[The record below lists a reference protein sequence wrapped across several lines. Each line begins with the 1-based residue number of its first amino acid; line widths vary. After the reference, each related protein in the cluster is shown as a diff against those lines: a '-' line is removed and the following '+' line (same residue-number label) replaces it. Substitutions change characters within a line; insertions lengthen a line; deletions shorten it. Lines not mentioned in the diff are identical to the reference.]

1 MNGKFAVQYVLE
13 SRDISNEIAFFVG
26 AKKWVIFV
34 LNQYKSYAG
43 GRFFDQVFTH
53 VENLFELHKKD
64 IKKIFLALTENKTK
78 KVTNFNDF
86 FDMQRTA
93 DLPDGELKTNI
104 FSIFLQFCDLETLD
118 NKKYFIICKE
128 SPSVV
133 IKLLIF
139 ARENLKEEFLE
150 HFKKYAEDETISK
163 SMLNDESLEFADMAC
178 ENSDEDITK
187 FLLRQSKIQSRT
199 KKLMIPTICK
209 FGLHE
214 CLELCFNEYQYL
226 ITEDHVF
233 YFKHLLQTN
242 YNNSQYTENIDKC
255 LMVLANHDE
264 LITERDFMDFV
275 LNEDQL
281 KEVFQL
287 VRIAQTS
294 KVQYPVFKLLEDFFG
309 MTYQNK
315 SVLDD
320 LDSNVLAAFLRDRIN
335 ILTGN
340 LITVNYNFLFDDFAD
355 HSNTIRSESL
365 KPLKKI
371 ANTEHLQHLI
381 QHPVLELFINES
393 YWKFQIISLVH
404 SGIYFLLL
412 AMLFWGTHTQNFWF
426 YLWLPLY
433 VLFREIFQYNF
444 SKEHH
449 FASVTNWFELVIIF
463 CGFFGTIAILVDN
476 NEAFNLLSSVLV
488 LLATTGLLLLMKNTN
503 SSLFLNMSM
512 FAQVNK
518 SFIKT
523 LVMFASILIAYSFV
537 FHLLW
542 TMHTPENSLQ
552 FSQFQVFPPLKVL
565 MMLIGDFDTA
575 NVGILHWDQ
584 LIFYGSFVCLAVPFI
599 NFISALAIGDVQ
611 VILIG
616 NLFTKQNYL
625 KIEFFIV
632 ESSKRRQNLHKK

>member
-1 MNGKFAVQYVLE
+1 MVA
-13 SRDISNEIAFFVG
+13 
-26 AKKWVIFV
+26 AKNWVVFV

-43 GRFFDQVFTH
+43 GRFFDQVFSH
-53 VENLFELHKKD
+53 VENLFELHKKEM
-64 IKKIFLALTENKTK
+64 IKIFLAITENKTK
-78 KVTNFNDF
+78 KVTSFNEF

-93 DLPDGELKTNI
+93 DLPNGMLKANI
-104 FSIFLQFCDLETLD
+104 FSIFIQFSDLETLD
-118 NKKYFIICKE
+118 NKKYYSICKE

-133 IKLLIF
+133 IQLLIY
-139 ARENLKEEFLE
+139 ARENLKEEFME
-150 HFKKYAEDETISK
+150 HFKKYSEDEAISR
-163 SMLNDESLEFADMAC
+163 SLLNESSLEFADMAC
-178 ENSDEDITK
+178 ESSDEDITK
-187 FLLRQSKIQSRT
+187 FLIRHTKIQSKT

-214 CLELCFNEYQYL
+214 SLELCFSEFQYL
-226 ITEDHVF
+226 ITENHVF

-242 YNNSQYTENIDKC
+242 YKNPQYTENIDKC
-255 LMVLANHDE
+255 LMVLEKHDD
-264 LITERDFMDFV
+264 LITERDFVDFV
-275 LNEDQL
+275 LNEDHL

-294 KVQYPVFKLLEDFFG
+294 KVQYPVFTLLDDFFG
-309 MTYQNK
+309 MTYSNK
-315 SVLDD
+315 TVLDD
-320 LDSNVLAAFLRDRIN
+320 LDPNVLAAFLRSRIN
-335 ILTGN
+335 ILAGN
-340 LITVNYNFLFDDFAD
+340 LISVNYSFLFDDFAD
-355 HSNTIRSESL
+355 YSNSIRSESL

-412 AMLFWGTHTQNFWF
+412 TMLFWGTYTQNFWF
-426 YLWLPLY
+426 YFWLPLY
-433 VLFREIFQYNF
+433 VLFRELFQYNF
-444 SKEHH
+444 SKDHH
-449 FASVTNWFELVIIF
+449 FASITNWFELLIIF
-463 CGFFGTIAILVDN
+463 CGSCGIIALLADN
-476 NEAFNLLSSVLV
+476 TEVFNMSSSVLV

-518 SFIKT
+518 SFLKT

-542 TMHTPENSLQ
+542 TMHTPENTLQ

-575 NVGILHWDQ
+575 NVGIIHWDQ
-584 LIFYGSFVCLAVPFI
+584 FIFYGSFVCLAVPFI

-611 VILIG
+611 VCKKLFLIITF
-616 NLFTKQNYL
+616 LFKFN
-625 KIEFFIV
+625 
-632 ESSKRRQNLHKK
+632 